1 MNFKKNIFKIGLAG
15 CMFLFLF
22 STTAVIVDAQFLNEP
37 VLPEGSFGGSLL
49 VSGNSFNSAPASNG
63 GREETLVQCKTA
75 DDCDFDAFMKTF
87 KRIVDLLLKIAVGFS
102 TIIFAYAGFLYLTAG
117 GNPGKR
123 TQANNMITAA
133 VVGFFIAAAAWLLVE
148 VFINTLGGNSE
159 VIKVKEFN
167 FKK

>member
-1 MNFKKNIFKIGLAG
+1 MNLVQHSVKIFLTSFIFIGFLLSVPLVAG
-15 CMFLFLF
+15 
-22 STTAVIVDAQFLNEP
+22 AQFNFP
-37 VLPEGSFGGSLL
+37 DDPTSFFQTDSRGVTSVKGS
-49 VSGNSFNSAPASNG
+49 
-63 GREETLVQCKTA
+63 EKTLVDCKTA
-75 DDCDFDAFMKTF
+75 DDCDFDAFMQTF
-87 KRIVDLLLKIAVGFS
+87 KKIVDLLLKIAVGFS

-123 TQANNMITAA
+123 QQANNMITAA